1 MSKSEAALTAG
12 SCQDTGLR
20 TNSLWPASPL
30 SDAAPPSVSQGIHI
44 PKNSERSR
52 ASKDIAAIKASM
64 TASQA
69 TMERELRH
77 FRDQQVTH
85 DRR

>member
-44 PKNSERSR
+44 PKKPERSR
-52 ASKDIAAIKASM
+52 ASKRYS
-64 TASQA
+64 S
-69 TMERELRH
+69 
-77 FRDQQVTH
+77 DQGEYDSIPGDYGKGITPL
-85 DRR
+85 